1 MRILT
6 QNAYISY
13 IVIYHE
19 DAQPLNISFMDV
31 GENTIPINGV
41 SMDVV
46 ACSNTQSSGE
56 FILHGIYQH
65 IVYCKTN

>member
-1 MRILT
+1 
-6 QNAYISY
+6 
-13 IVIYHE
+13 
-19 DAQPLNISFMDV
+19 MDV
-31 GENTIPINGV
+31 GENTLPINGV

-46 ACSNTQSSGE
+46 ACGNTQSSGE